1 MENLNFYS
9 ISDSGN
15 KLEKVTCNLQNK
27 KIPENILWLDIYS
40 PSPEQEKQIE
50 DILSINI
57 PTKAEM
63 NKIEV
68 MSPFYKEANTHYMTI
83 TVLDKSN
90 DENPNS
96 TAITFILT
104 GQLIITVRYSTPWPL
119 NNFTAR
125 ALRGYPTPLS
135 SESVLSGI
143 LEALINSTA
152 DALEEVGNELDSLLK
167 KIFEKSN
174 GQEMVASKRYNSVIR
189 KIGYTGNLISK
200 NQESLVSMNR
210 LLIYFGQIEDA
221 QRYNAKKES
230 RTKFKNLAR
239 EVYSLSEY
247 CNFLSQRNG
256 FLLDATLGMISVEQ
270 NMIIKVFTVASAV
283 FMPPT
288 LIASIYGMN
297 FRHMPE
303 LHMLIGYPMALIMI
317 VISAL
322 LPYFFFK
329 RKKWL

>member
-1 MENLNFYS
+1 MENINFYS
-9 ISDSGN
+9 VSSNGN
-15 KLEKVTCNLQNK
+15 QLEKVKCNLESGV
-27 KIPENILWLDIYS
+27 IPKDVLWIDIYY
-40 PSPEQEKQIE
+40 PSADQEKRIE

-68 MSPFYKEANTHYMTI
+68 MSPFYKEDNTHYMTI

-104 GQLIITVRYSTPWPL
+104 GEIIITLRYSTPWPL
-119 NNFTAR
+119 TNFTSR
-125 ALRGYPTPLS
+125 AIKGYPQALS
-135 SESVLSGI
+135 SENILSGI
-143 LEALINSTA
+143 LEVLINSTA

-167 KIFEKSN
+167 KIFEKSSS
-174 GQEMVASKRYNSVIR
+174 QEMIFSKRYNSVIR

-200 NQESLVSMNR
+200 NRESLVSMNR
-210 LLIYFGQIEDA
+210 LLIYFGQIEGV
-221 QRYNAKKES
+221 QRYNTKRES
-230 RTKFKNLAR
+230 KAKFKNLAK
-239 EVYSLSEY
+239 EVYSLGEY
-247 CNFLSQRNG
+247 GNFLSQRNS

-303 LHMLIGYPMALIMI
+303 LEMLIGYPLALTMI
-317 VISAL
+317 VTSAL

-329 RKKWL
+329 RKKWI